1 MWPYRYDRM
10 EPTPWLWVSEGI
22 TDYYADLALVRGGI
36 VQPDAFMRVTAGKI
50 GTVADGPP
58 TALEDASLS
67 TWIHPTDG
75 SGYLYYPK
83 GSLAGFMLDI
93 LIRDASDNHRS
104 LDTVMRELYRS
115 AYKQGRGFTA
125 PDWWGAV
132 SQAAGGKSFTDFA
145 AKYVDGRDPYPWDRI
160 LPLAGMRTVSDT
172 VHEPRLGISAG
183 QDSSGAIV
191 IRAVQPGGTAEEAG
205 IRTGD
210 VLLALGDLAVTD
222 PGFGEAFRTKFGKN
236 EGDSLPIRIRRGTDT
251 LTLHGKVRLASR
263 VESGIEANPAAG
275 EKALR
280 IRTGIVAGK
289 TE

>member
-1 MWPYRYDRM
+1 
-10 EPTPWLWVSEGI
+10 
-22 TDYYADLALVRGGI
+22 
-36 VQPDAFMRVTAGKI
+36 
-50 GTVADGPP
+50 
-58 TALEDASLS
+58 
-67 TWIHPTDG
+67 
-75 SGYLYYPK
+75 
-83 GSLAGFMLDI
+83 
-93 LIRDASDNHRS
+93 
-104 LDTVMRELYRS
+104 
-115 AYKQGRGFTA
+115 
-125 PDWWGAV
+125 
-132 SQAAGGKSFTDFA
+132 
-145 AKYVDGRDPYPWDRI
+145 
-160 LPLAGMRTVSDT
+160 MRTVSDT